1 MTLRAGVAD
10 VLSLN
15 PDAQSMMLGFGDLV
29 VWPRITSGQ
38 EEFRFFASFDALNIP
53 MPAAK
58 RKGKSSVSI
67 IGTGRLGTT
76 LAVALAAKG
85 YAIRSLVARRVQNA
99 RKAARLLD
107 ADVQVLAAKE
117 LRSLICADLFLITA
131 PDDQIPLVVRE
142 LSEINADQKGTVL
155 HTSGALSS
163 EVLAPLREQG
173 WHTGSMHPL
182 MSVSA
187 AGAAVRGAFW
197 SVEGDR
203 TALRVG
209 KEIVRD
215 LEGKSFS
222 IRSEDKP
229 LYHAAAVMVS
239 GNVVA
244 LFDVALEM
252 LGECG
257 LDRKTARAVLLP
269 LIASSVRNLET
280 KTPEE
285 SLTGTFSRGDV
296 ETVKRH
302 LAALRNPEVKNLY
315 RILGERSLQ
324 LANLDKDL
332 ARQIKKVL
340 LTGLQD

>member
-1 MTLRAGVAD
+1 
-10 VLSLN
+10 
-15 PDAQSMMLGFGDLV
+15 
-29 VWPRITSGQ
+29 
-38 EEFRFFASFDALNIP
+38 

-58 RKGKSSVSI
+58 RKEKSEVSI

-76 LAVALAAKG
+76 LAVALAGRG
-85 YAIRSLVARRVQNA
+85 YSIRSLVARTAQSA

-107 ADVQVLAAKE
+107 AEVQVLAATQ
-117 LRSLICADLFLITA
+117 LRTLIDADLFLITV
-131 PDDQIPLVVRE
+131 PDDQIPQVASE
-142 LSEINADQKGTVL
+142 LSRLNADRKVTAL

-163 EVLAPLREQG
+163 DVLAPLRKKG
-173 WHTGSMHPL
+173 WHTGSIHPL
-182 MSVSA
+182 MSVS
-187 AGAAVRGAFW
+187 GSNDSLRGAFW

-203 TALRVG
+203 SALRIG

-244 LFDVALEM
+244 LFDVALE
-252 LGECG
+252 LLAECG
-257 LDRKTARAVLLP
+257 LNRKKAHAILLP
-269 LIASSVRNLET
+269 LIASTVRNLET
-280 KTPEE
+280 KTPEA

-296 ETVKRH
+296 ATVKRH
-302 LAALRNPEVKNLY
+302 LAAMRNPEV
-315 RILGERSLQ
+315 RSLYSMLGKRSLN
-324 LANLDKDL
+324 LANLNKNL
-332 ARQIKKVL
+332 VREIKKVL

>member
-1 MTLRAGVAD
+1 MRD
-10 VLSLN
+10 
-15 PDAQSMMLGFGDLV
+15 
-29 VWPRITSGQ
+29 
-38 EEFRFFASFDALNIP
+38 
-53 MPAAK
+53 AK
-58 RKGKSSVSI
+58 RKQKSEVSI

-76 LAVALAAKG
+76 LAVALAGRG
-85 YAIRSLVARRVQNA
+85 YLIRSLVARRVQSA
-99 RKAARLLD
+99 RKAASLLD
-107 ADVQVLAAKE
+107 ADVQVLAAD
-117 LRSLICADLFLITA
+117 RTRTLICADLFLITV
-131 PDDQIPLVVRE
+131 PDDQIPFVVRE
-142 LSEINADQKGTVL
+142 LSEINVDRKVTVL

-163 EVLAPLREQG
+163 EVLEPLKEKG
-173 WHTGSMHPL
+173 WSTGSIHPL

-187 AGAAVRGAFW
+187 VNDASLEGAFW

-203 TALRVG
+203 KALRLG

-215 LEGKSFS
+215 LGGKSFS

-269 LIASSVRNLET
+269 LIASTVRNLET

-302 LAALRNPEVKNLY
+302 LAALQNKELPEALKLY
-315 RILGERSLQ
+315 RLLGQRSLR
-324 LANLDKDL
+324 LK
-332 ARQIKKVL
+332 REHPQITQILKSV
-340 LTGLQD
+340 

>member
-1 MTLRAGVAD
+1 M
-10 VLSLN
+10 
-15 PDAQSMMLGFGDLV
+15 PD
-29 VWPRITSGQ
+29 
-38 EEFRFFASFDALNIP
+38 
-53 MPAAK
+53 AK
-58 RKGKSSVSI
+58 RKQKSEVTI

-76 LAVALAAKG
+76 LALALAGSG
-85 YAIRSLVARRVQNA
+85 YTIRSLVSRGRQSA

-107 ADVQVLAAKE
+107 ADVQVLAAKQ
-117 LRSLICADLFLITA
+117 LFSLLDADLFLITV
-131 PDDQIPLVVRE
+131 PDDQIARVACE
-142 LSEINADQKGTVL
+142 LSEINADRKKVTAL

-163 EVLAPLREQG
+163 EVLAPLREDG
-173 WHTGSMHPL
+173 WNTGSIHPL

-187 AGAAVRGAFW
+187 AHDASLEGAYW

-203 TALRVG
+203 SAVRLG

-215 LEGKSFS
+215 LGGKSFS
-222 IRSEDKP
+222 IRTEDKP

-269 LIASSVRNLET
+269 LIASTVRSLQT
-280 KTPEE
+280 KSPEE
-285 SLTGTFSRGDV
+285 ALTGTFSRGDV

-302 LAALRNPEVKNLY
+302 LAALKNKELAEALNLY
-315 RILGERSLQ
+315 RLLGQRSLK
-324 LANLDKDL
+324 LTKEHP
-332 ARQIKKVL
+332 QITQILKSV
-340 LTGLQD
+340 

>member
-1 MTLRAGVAD
+1 M
-10 VLSLN
+10 
-15 PDAQSMMLGFGDLV
+15 PD
-29 VWPRITSGQ
+29 
-38 EEFRFFASFDALNIP
+38 
-53 MPAAK
+53 AK
-58 RKGKSSVSI
+58 RKQKSQVSI

-76 LAVALAAKG
+76 LAVALAGSG
-85 YAIRSLVARRVQNA
+85 YTIRSLVSRGVQSA

-107 ADVQVLAAKE
+107 ADVQVLAAKQ
-117 LRSLICADLFLITA
+117 LRTLIDADLFLITV
-131 PDDQIPLVVRE
+131 PDDQIAAVGRE
-142 LSEINADQKGTVL
+142 LSEINADRKVAL

-163 EVLAPLREQG
+163 EVLAPLREKG
-173 WHTGSMHPL
+173 WHTGSIHPL

-187 AGAAVRGAFW
+187 VHDAHLEGAFW

-203 TALRVG
+203 SALRLG
-209 KEIVRD
+209 KQIVRD
-215 LEGKSFS
+215 LSGKSFS
-222 IRSEDKP
+222 IRTEDKP

-269 LIASSVRNLET
+269 LIASTVRSLET
-280 KTPEE
+280 KSPEE

-302 LAALRNPEVKNLY
+302 LAALKSKELAEALDLY
-315 RILGERSLQ
+315 RLLGQRSLK
-324 LANLDKDL
+324 LTKEHP
-332 ARQIKKVL
+332 QITQILKSV
-340 LTGLQD
+340 

>member
-1 MTLRAGVAD
+1 M
-10 VLSLN
+10 
-15 PDAQSMMLGFGDLV
+15 PD
-29 VWPRITSGQ
+29 
-38 EEFRFFASFDALNIP
+38 
-53 MPAAK
+53 AK
-58 RKGKSSVSI
+58 RKQKSQVSI

-76 LAVALAAKG
+76 LAVALAGSG
-85 YAIRSLVARRVQNA
+85 YTIRSLVSRGGQSA

-107 ADVQVLAAKE
+107 ADVQVLAAKQ
-117 LRSLICADLFLITA
+117 LRTLIDADLFLITV
-131 PDDQIPLVVRE
+131 PDDQIPQVARE
-142 LSEINADQKGTVL
+142 LSEINADQKKVAL

-163 EVLAPLREQG
+163 EVLAPLREKG
-173 WHTGSMHPL
+173 WHTGSIHPL

-187 AGAAVRGAFW
+187 VHDAHLEGAFW

-203 TALRVG
+203 SALRLG

-215 LEGKSFS
+215 LGGKSFS
-222 IRSEDKP
+222 IRTEDKP

-257 LDRKTARAVLLP
+257 LDRETARAVLLP
-269 LIASSVRNLET
+269 LIASTVRSLQT

-302 LAALRNPEVKNLY
+302 LDVLKNQDVKDLY
-315 RILGERSLQ
+315 RLLGKRSLK
-324 LANLDKDL
+324 LADHDKKL
-332 ARQIKKVL
+332 EREIKKVL

>member
-1 MTLRAGVAD
+1 M
-10 VLSLN
+10 
-15 PDAQSMMLGFGDLV
+15 PD
-29 VWPRITSGQ
+29 
-38 EEFRFFASFDALNIP
+38 
-53 MPAAK
+53 AK
-58 RKGKSSVSI
+58 RKQKSEVSI

-76 LAVALAAKG
+76 LAVALARRG
-85 YAIRSLVARRVQNA
+85 YEIRSLVARTAKSA

-107 ADVQVLAAKE
+107 ADVQVLAAKN
-117 LRSLICADLFLITA
+117 LRSLIDADLFLITV
-131 PDDQIPLVVRE
+131 PDDQIAWVAGE
-142 LSEINADQKGTVL
+142 LGEINADQKKSTVL

-163 EVLAPLREQG
+163 EVLKPLREKG
-173 WHTGSMHPL
+173 WHTGSIHPL

-187 AGAAVRGAFW
+187 VHDAQLQGAYW

-203 TALRVG
+203 SALRLG
-209 KEIVRD
+209 KKIVRD
-215 LEGKSFS
+215 LGGKSFS
-222 IRSEDKP
+222 IRTEDKP

-269 LIASSVRNLET
+269 LIASTVRSLQT
-280 KTPEE
+280 KSPEE

-302 LAALRNPEVKNLY
+302 LAALKSKELAEALDLY
-315 RILGERSLQ
+315 RLFGQRSLK
-324 LANLDKDL
+324 LTKEHP
-332 ARQIKKVL
+332 QITQILKSV
-340 LTGLQD
+340 